1 MFLLFSNAVLQLSRL
16 RCYDSFK
23 SSCFNKLN
31 FLLNYKILIMKKLLI
46 STLFACAT
54 LFVSCKKEIAET
66 PSPDVMA
73 YDLLCSSAK
82 AGQTFYGPALQ
93 LGHGVGRAWAK
104 LDADGTPIA
113 IGLNLSA
120 EAMLHQGVEE
130 EVYVFGLPRKASLI
144 PFDHIELGWNP
155 HGHEPAGIYN
165 VPHFDAHFYMI
176 SKELQASI
184 LPLAP
189 PSIFDVAP
197 LPAYMPILYVQT
209 PGLVPNMGAHWV
221 DVLSSEFQPGGT
233 FTKTFI
239 IGSYSGHVSFYE
251 PMFTKSYLES
261 IVGTGGAST
270 AIRQPKLFER
280 AGYYPTSYTIGY
292 NTHPN
297 EFIISL
303 DNLTYHTA
311 N

>member
-1 MFLLFSNAVLQLSRL
+1 
-16 RCYDSFK
+16 
-23 SSCFNKLN
+23 
-31 FLLNYKILIMKKLLI
+31 MKKLLI
-46 STLFACAT
+46 PIILLCACAA
-54 LFVSCKKEIAET
+54 LFISCKKEIAET
-66 PSPDVMA
+66 PSPAITA
-73 YDLLCSSAK
+73 YALSNNSAR
-82 AGQTFYGPALQ
+82 GTQTFYGPAIS
-93 LGHGVGRAWAK
+93 LGNGVGRAWAK
-104 LDADGTPIA
+104 LNTSGTPIA

-120 EAMLHQGVEE
+120 EAMLHQGAEE
-130 EVYVFGLPRKASLI
+130 EVYVFELPRQASLI

-176 SKELQASI
+176 SKEVQASI
-184 LPLAP
+184 PFLAP
-189 PSIFDVAP
+189 PTFDATLSP
-197 LPAYMPILYVQT
+197 DYMPFLYVQT

-233 FTKTFI
+233 FTKTLI

-251 PMFTKSYLES
+251 PMFTERYLES
-261 IVGTGGAST
+261 IVGTSGIST
-270 AIRQPKLFER
+270 AVRQPKFFQR

-303 DNLTYHTA
+303 DNLSYHIA